1 MIKIIYNTT
10 MRKEIKQSSLI
21 LAGGIIL
28 LFAFYSALPETKKSS
43 KTATYG
49 TKTVEEIIAGSYTKN
64 YTQDTTEWDTTFN
77 SAITPI
83 KDKNGN

>member
-1 MIKIIYNTT
+1 MWNKIK
-10 MRKEIKQSSLI
+10 SSGI
-21 LAGGIIL
+21 GLAGVVVL
-28 LFAFYSALPETKKSS
+28 LLAFYSAIPNTKSKSVQPN
-43 KTATYG
+43 G

-64 YTQDTTEWDTTFN
+64 YTQDNTEWDTTFN